1 MASLNLQQVELGQGH
16 SILGHFIS
24 DAAAA
29 KIGDNNGE
37 NFIFISVLR
46 VGESLAQNLL
56 FRRKVWWRLVNVV
69 GHRKVWNVNNH

>member
-37 NFIFISVLR
+37 NFIFSFVLR

-56 FRRKVWWRLVNVV
+56 FRRKVWWRLGNVV